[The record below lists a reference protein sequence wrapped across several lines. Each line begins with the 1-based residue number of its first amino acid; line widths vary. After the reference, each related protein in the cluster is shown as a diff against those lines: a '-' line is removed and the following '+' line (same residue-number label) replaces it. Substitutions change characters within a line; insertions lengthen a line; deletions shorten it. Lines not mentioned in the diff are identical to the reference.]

1 MPTQKNTVNNNLTL
15 TAATKTGTPGGE
27 VCLDITARDFNQS
40 LSMQY
45 TMKWNAKQLKFKDL
59 RTFGLPNMNAQNF
72 GQTNTSKGLLSFSWY
87 DQNLRS
93 VSVPDGSSIYQMCFE
108 VVGKVGEKAYLEF
121 TGSPTA
127 VEISNAEG
135 ALLELNGVT
144 CVVKIQ

>member
-1 MPTQKNTVNNNLTL
+1 MKYSITLIATFLFFASFTFLPTQKNTVNNNLTL

-27 VCLDITARDFNQS
+27 VCLDITARDFNQI

-93 VSVPDGSSIYQMCFE
+93 VSVQVFIICALKSL
-108 VVGKVGEKAYLEF
+108 EKL
-121 TGSPTA
+121 
-127 VEISNAEG
+127 
-135 ALLELNGVT
+135 
-144 CVVKIQ
+144 VKKPI